1 MNQLD
6 KAIAAAGG
14 VGKLAQAVGVVQ
26 GAVSNWRARGGL
38 VPAEHCTAVEQA
50 AGGIVTRRDL
60 RPNDWQKIWPEL
72 ATEADQPTTA
82 QAIQPDTLREGAVRR
97 QETRRADD
105 ITLGQDRRGN
115 DVFARAPYPMP
126 AQEV

>member
-14 VGKLAQAVGVVQ
+14 VGKLAHAVGVVQ
-26 GAVSNWRARGGL
+26 GAVSNWKARGGL
-38 VPAEHCTAVEQA
+38 VPAEHCAAVEQA

-72 ATEADQPTTA
+72 ASTAEQPATPT
-82 QAIQPDTLREGAVRR
+82 QAA
-97 QETRRADD
+97 
-105 ITLGQDRRGN
+105 
-115 DVFARAPYPMP
+115 
-126 AQEV
+126 